1 VLAAPDVA
9 TFGWLETTN
18 DQTEGN
24 REARFDGVTSSA
36 DCISRIG
43 DGSLRKL
50 QAAHRLSAAGLGSVS
65 E

>member
-1 VLAAPDVA
+1 VSRA
-9 TFGWLETTN
+9 TFEWFETTN
-18 DQTEGN
+18 DQTEEN
-24 REARFDGVTSSA
+24 REARIDGVTSSA

-50 QAAHRLSAAGLGSVS
+50 HAAIRLWAAGFGSVS